1 MLLITEKLL
10 AKLPLLN
17 QVICSYNLIPNG
29 GNPLD
34 IPGLVTGCYH
44 QPVELLGLD
53 NRFPSRWLPLTIK
66 PHNAK
71 FPIKKLNI
79 KSPKNSEQMVTQ
91 RVLKYEIC
99 NERSKHDSDG
109 GNEISFFGCKAA
121 IQLKRKRWDR
131 LRGFRVTV
139 VGWDFTTG
147 LLIVATLVPYNL
159 PF

>member
-1 MLLITEKLL
+1 M
-10 AKLPLLN
+10 
-17 QVICSYNLIPNG
+17 
-29 GNPLD
+29 
-34 IPGLVTGCYH
+34 
-44 QPVELLGLD
+44 
-53 NRFPSRWLPLTIK
+53 PLTIK